1 MDARHLVQGGV
12 EGSLQ
17 TQNPLKSPWLFTEA
31 TGANSVRVIKPNVKM
46 KTTIIKSLLLLLPL
60 LILLSGCS
68 ETEDTE
74 KSDFLANAGAIHN
87 QLLDHYYQNRLN
99 TTPGTGELISEVVN
113 LSSEYLLG
121 NGYDQRS
128 VSEATSLL
136 KKEYSSTH
144 LKSVLDHDY
153 SIDAVKLAEQFA
165 DMELYSD
172 LFIEDVGKIIAMAA
186 EEADIRR
193 VRTYINSSFAD
204 VDYESEKDREGQS
217 LFVSIFN
224 SSYIYW
230 TGDDNSNLKY
240 LGLDDN
246 TKVIINDGI
255 GGILGLVFGPAGSII
270 TATVFSAA
278 TNEELKNR

>member
-1 MDARHLVQGGV
+1 MGARHLIQGGV
-12 EGSLQ
+12 EGSFQ
-17 TQNPLKSPWLFTEA
+17 TQNPVKSPIRFCKTM
-31 TGANSVRVIKPNVKM
+31 GANSECEIKFNIKM
-46 KTTIIKSLLLLLPL
+46 KTTIFKSLLLLLPL
-60 LILLSGCS
+60 LVLLSGCS
-68 ETEDTE
+68 ETEDVKKT
-74 KSDFLANAGAIHN
+74 DFLANAGAIHN

-128 VSEATSLL
+128 VSEAASLL
-136 KKEYSSTH
+136 RKEYSSSH
-144 LKSVLDHDY
+144 LKSVMDHDY
-153 SIDAVKLAEQFA
+153 SIDAGMLAEQFA

-172 LFIEDVGKIIAMAA
+172 SFIEDVGKIITMAA
-186 EEADIRR
+186 EEADIRS
-193 VRTYINSSFAD
+193 VKTYINTDFAD
-204 VDYESEKDREGQS
+204 AEYENEKDREGQA
-217 LFVSIFN
+217 LFVNIFN

-230 TGDDNSNLKY
+230 TGEDNSNLKH
-240 LGLDDN
+240 LELDDN